1 MEIRFDPIITKELIL
16 QNISQEAIME
26 HYLGV
31 HIGKGLFCSPL
42 RKDKKPTCS
51 FYKNKS
57 GDLIFKD
64 FGGYFYGN
72 CFSVVMNKYNCS
84 YHEAL
89 EIIANDFGIV
99 KNNKLQRHEKLIDYS
114 NQD

>member
-1 MEIRFDPIITKELIL
+1 MESRFDPIITKELIL
-16 QNISQEAIME
+16 QNISQEAIMK

-31 HIGKGLFCSPL
+31 HIGKGLFRSPL
-42 RKDKKPTCS
+42 RNDKKPTCA

-72 CFSVVMNKYNCS
+72 CFSVDIP
-84 YHEAL
+84 
-89 EIIANDFGIV
+89 IIKW
-99 KNNKLQRHEKLIDYS
+99 KNSS
-114 NQD
+114 NTRRFLASIRASMLSGK